1 MQKELRQHNSI
12 GNAEGINK
20 FLSLVFDD
28 QVSAVETLNHSFR
41 YYSLAQFNCY
51 LALLL
56 FQELN
61 ILKIKKGQISLT
73 EIGNQIANLSVEQ
86 RNDKI
91 FVAILDLLLH
101 EKLINC
107 DRITVDSVTGKLK
120 IPINAFSLSA
130 AVYRNYLYSCGC
142 FFKSNSFFV
151 FTNDRLREQVE
162 EKIACENRKISQEE
176 LLRTLQKQQE
186 DGEKG
191 EIYVVEYEKRRL
203 KRENMSPKRIST
215 IDAGAG
221 YDILSYQ
228 GTNSLQYDRYIEVK
242 SFRGNPH
249 FYWSSNEKSVAEALG
264 NNYFLYLVDLDS
276 LEKNATEYVPFIISN
291 PAEEL
296 FGSQWLIEPNS
307 YKITHLA

>member
-20 FLSLVFDD
+20 FLCLVFDD
-28 QVSAVETLNHSFR
+28 KVSAVEALNHSFR
-41 YYSLAQFNCY
+41 YHSLSQFNCY

-61 ILKIKKGQISLT
+61 LLKIKKGQISLT
-73 EIGNQIANLSVEQ
+73 ENGNEIANLSMVQ

-91 FVAILDLLLH
+91 SAEILDLLIH

-107 DRITVDSVTGKLK
+107 DRITIDSATGNLK
-120 IPINAFSLSA
+120 IPINAFALSA

-142 FFKSNSFFV
+142 FFKNNSFFV
-151 FTNDRLREQVE
+151 FTSDELREQVE
-162 EKIACENRKISQEE
+162 EKIAHENRKISQEE
-176 LLRTLQKQQE
+176 LLAKLQKQQE

-191 EIYVVEYEKRRL
+191 EVYVVEYEKRRL
-203 KRENMSPKRIST
+203 KRENLSPKRIST

-228 GTNSLQYDRYIEVK
+228 DSDSLQYDRYIEVK

-264 NNYFLYLVDLDS
+264 DNYFLYLVDLDS
-276 LEKNATEYVPFIISN
+276 LEKNATAYVPFVISN

-296 FGSQWLIEPNS
+296 SGSQWLIEPNS
-307 YKITHLA
+307 YKITYLA

>member
-20 FLSLVFDD
+20 FLCLVFDD
-28 QVSAVETLNHSFR
+28 KVSAVETLNHSFR
-41 YYSLAQFNCY
+41 YHSLSQFNCY

-61 ILKIKKGQISLT
+61 LIKIKKGQIFLT
-73 EIGNQIANLSVEQ
+73 ENGNEMANLPMEQ

-91 FVAILDLLLH
+91 SAAILDLLLH

-107 DRITVDSVTGKLK
+107 DRITVDSVTGNLK

-142 FFKSNSFFV
+142 FFKNNSFFV
-151 FTNDRLREQVE
+151 FTSDKLREQVE
-162 EKIACENRKISQEE
+162 EKIAHENRKISQEE
-176 LLRTLQKQQE
+176 LLAKLQRQQE

-191 EIYVVEYEKRRL
+191 EAYVVEYEKRRL
-203 KRENMSPKRIST
+203 KRENLSPKRIST

-228 GTNSLQYDRYIEVK
+228 DSDSMQYDRYIEVK

-264 NNYFLYLVDLDS
+264 DNYFLYLVDLDS
-276 LEKNATEYVPFIISN
+276 LEKNATAYVPFVISN

-296 FGSQWLIEPNS
+296 LGSQWLIEPNS
-307 YKITHLA
+307 YKITYLT